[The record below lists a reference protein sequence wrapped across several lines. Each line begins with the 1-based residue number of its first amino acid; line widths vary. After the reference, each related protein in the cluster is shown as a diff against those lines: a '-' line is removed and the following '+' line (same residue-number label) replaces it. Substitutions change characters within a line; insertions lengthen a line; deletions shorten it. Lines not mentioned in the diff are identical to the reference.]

1 MVERISTDR
10 RVSKLLLGNLVSVC
24 VFAKRLLQVLA
35 DDTGWFFFYLQIKK
49 NRTESLISLIDE
61 KE

>member
-24 VFAKRLLQVLA
+24 VFAKRLLQVVA
-35 DDTGWFFFYLQIKK
+35 DDTGCFFDLQIKK

>member
-24 VFAKRLLQVLA
+24 VLAKRLLQVVA
-35 DDTGWFFFYLQIKK
+35 DDTGCFFDLQIKK